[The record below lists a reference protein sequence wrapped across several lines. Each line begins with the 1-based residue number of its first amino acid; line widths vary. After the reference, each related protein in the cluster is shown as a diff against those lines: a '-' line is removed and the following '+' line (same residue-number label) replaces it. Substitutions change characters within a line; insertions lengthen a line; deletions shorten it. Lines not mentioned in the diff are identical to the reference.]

1 MRHVNKILLVIA
13 ILSKKWLSW
22 EMTSIAPWYLDSAS
36 SIALIERKSRWLVGS
51 SKIISCGGVLDNNLI
66 ASPAQMRSPPFKSA
80 CSSGGPGV
88 I

>member
-1 MRHVNKILLVIA
+1 
-13 ILSKKWLSW
+13 
-22 EMTSIAPWYLDSAS
+22 
-36 SIALIERKSRWLVGS
+36 
-51 SKIISCGGVLDNNLI
+51 LDNNLI